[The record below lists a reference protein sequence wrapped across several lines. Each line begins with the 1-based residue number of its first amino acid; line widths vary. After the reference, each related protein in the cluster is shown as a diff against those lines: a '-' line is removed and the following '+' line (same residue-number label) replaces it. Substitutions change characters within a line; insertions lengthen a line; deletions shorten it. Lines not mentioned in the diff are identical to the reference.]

1 LEFWTTSW
9 SSGFLFPAKQISHIP
24 STLWSLGGL
33 TPTLQVATF
42 SSAFCFVP
50 EQFCTFFCAHLCHV
64 SVFHF
69 ALPLPWSCTFFPLL
83 TLLSTTDTFV
93 PLLLHGMNGPS
104 LSFELIFLHLLTNPS
119 SFGYIRFS
127 SLWPQAQTRASSTP
141 SFFVELLST
150 MKLTRSVLTG
160 GLLLLLGC
168 QCLTAA
174 KPRALNDHDGE
185 DSDSQGGHQQR
196 NEYWEVSE

>member
-1 LEFWTTSW
+1 M
-9 SSGFLFPAKQISHIP
+9 
-24 STLWSLGGL
+24 
-33 TPTLQVATF
+33 QVATF
-42 SSAFCFVP
+42 SPAFCFIP
-50 EQFCTFFCAHLCHV
+50 GQFCTFFRALLCHV
-64 SVFHF
+64 SIVLVLVLPIFFLSPGHAVFSSLLIL
-69 ALPLPWSCTFFPLL
+69 LPP
-83 TLLSTTDTFV
+83 TDSFV
-93 PLLLHGMNGPS
+93 PLLLHGRNGPS

-119 SFGYIRFS
+119 SFGCIRFS